1 MARKEHSLDLT
12 LEPFLTDPYRSGTD
26 CPFVGFTPSFA
37 CVRR

>member
-1 MARKEHSLDLT
+1 MAREEHDLDVILN
-12 LEPFLTDPYRSGTD
+12 PFLTDRYRSGTD